1 MSLVEQIREKL
12 DIAKFVAPYTNGLKP
27 SGKNFFTG
35 RCPFHQSPSD
45 PPITERDWSLWG
57 DDGDLQ
63 REEIPEDEAMRLI
76 GAPMLP
82 GMEE

>member
-1 MSLVEQIREKL
+1 M
-12 DIAKFVAPYTNGLKP
+12 IAKYRFWEMLNGRKMYLRFDD
-27 SGKNFFTG
+27 GETLATD
-35 RCPFHQSPSD
+35 D
-45 PPITERDWSLWG
+45 PKRATLFTERDWSLWG